1 MNPAE
6 IKHQARHYLTVLR
19 WMLGSYYRQERGSF
33 WLIQITMGLSVGLG
47 LAWLLG
53 VIAGLQFLNDST
65 YLNDFDMPLLVAFY
79 HWPLGVWLSVLTLA
93 GLFGTAC
100 MYLSIHF
107 GVQSILRFQVNMLNQ
122 VMERIGDDNW
132 LAVVADTPRKKT
144 HRILKMSV
152 QMTGLIVRR
161 LVRMLIPLL
170 TFVVAIYA
178 LVKLNLSLLMVLIP
192 LSVLYLVALYFI
204 NRHAA
209 RNQVKLMGVSEQA
222 NQQVGKLIDDLY
234 HRRRTYD
241 SQLREEVEQT
251 AYLRF
256 SRLRYRRRLAE
267 IHVSWV
273 NGVFLVL
280 GSAMVVFSFALDAIS
295 DRIDWMNLILF
306 LVALRYAS
314 GAIQEL
320 ASATVGFSRF
330 LPESEMIHQI
340 LTGQT
345 KTPEVDQSDG
355 LVFYLDENNDIAFL
369 MPDLLRLKF
378 GIVNSYSLAEFQ
390 ENGKVIDSNQTT
402 WVYSVKPAKFKQVVK
417 QNQAHISAVVIAVG
431 GHYKKYQDVTKF
443 LEEFN
448 PQEFIKNK
456 QQQAVMDDDDM
467 Y

>member
-1 MNPAE
+1 LNPAE

-65 YLNDFDMPLLVAFY
+65 YLNQFELPLLVDFF

-93 GLFGTAC
+93 GLLGTAC
-100 MYLSIHF
+100 MYLSIHI
-107 GVQSILRFQVNMLNQ
+107 GVQSILRFQVTMLKQ
-122 VMERIGDDNW
+122 VMESIGDDNW

-144 HRILKMSV
+144 HRILKLSV

-170 TFVVAIYA
+170 TFVVAFYA
-178 LVKLNLSLLMVLIP
+178 LVQLNLSLLMVLIP

-204 NRHAA
+204 NRYAA

-222 NQQVGKLIDDLY
+222 NKQVGRLIDDLY
-234 HRRRTYD
+234 HRRRPYD
-241 SQLREEVEQT
+241 SHLREEVDQT

-267 IHVSWV
+267 IHVTWV
-273 NGVFLVL
+273 NGIFLVL

-345 KTPEVDQSDG
+345 ETPVVDQSNG
-355 LVFYLDENNDIAFL
+355 LVLYLDENNDIEFL
-369 MPDLLRLKF
+369 LPDLLRLRF
-378 GIVNSYSLAEFQ
+378 GADNSYSLAEFQ
-390 ENGKVIDSNQTT
+390 ENSDVVDSSTST
-402 WVYSVKPAKFKQVVK
+402 WVYSVKPAKFKQAVK
-417 QNQAHISAVVIAVG
+417 QNQERISTVVVAFEG
-431 GHYKKYQDVTKF
+431 QYKKYHDVSKF
-443 LEEFN
+443 LEEFD

-456 QQQAVMDDDDM
+456 QQQGVMDDDDM